1 MNRNVVLTTMSLIA
15 ILLTSLHLTDDVV
28 YGADKSA
35 ITSAAIV
42 VILVT
47 WLYGTVVLGERAAG
61 HVIMLL
67 GSLAGLLVF
76 LVHVTVAGGL
86 PAGTIARSS
95 GEFFFV
101 WTLLALA
108 VSSVLSA
115 ILSVRGL
122 LDLRRSTASRPAPTR
137 S

>member
-15 ILLTSLHLTDDVV
+15 IFLTSLHLTDDVV

-35 ITSAAIV
+35 TTSAVIV
-42 VILVT
+42 AILVI

-61 HVIMLL
+61 YAVMLL
-67 GSLAGLLVF
+67 GSLAGIVVF
-76 LVHVTVAGGL
+76 VAHVTVAGGL

-108 VSSVLSA
+108 ATSVLSA
-115 ILSVRGL
+115 VLSVRGL
-122 LDLRRSTASRPAPTR
+122 LALRRSKASKSAPTR
-137 S
+137 P